1 MKIPNSSF
9 SEYFKR
15 SVVFLIKTKLAVFAT
30 SIIEFVDLCTNLID
44 LTYHFSSI
52 SLSIFFRL
60 CFRKRDKFIFYAQY
74 SMYNNLYSFIRLVL
88 GLFFID
94 KKRRFR

>member
-15 SVVFLIKTKLAVFAT
+15 SVVFLIKTKVAVFLT
-30 SIIEFVDLCTNLID
+30 SVIEFIDLCTNVVD
-44 LTYHFSSI
+44 LTNQIFYYGKEYHYKDI
-52 SLSIFFRL
+52 NLS
-60 CFRKRDKFIFYAQY
+60 KFIFYAQY